1 MATFGNMTSFNG
13 DRSDIER
20 ERRMNN
26 WIRSYSLPTMQR
38 IAVQDAMVESPW
50 GMQNAASQMEL
61 YNADATDLFGK
72 TAKAYDA
79 AMQRFALENAP
90 RPREQRATPTAAS
103 GGNVVTQGEINGRQV
118 AVPTAGNYTNG
129 AYSAVLNQLG
139 LNESPDFSAYQ
150 QAVANYV
157 SPEMRQQTRLQELR
171 NEGFANKARIETDGR
186 LQAAEIKAREVAQK
200 EAFKAKQSEDKL
212 RQQLMAKGQELSLR
226 AAQGYQSYTNSINAH
241 NSDIMKQ
248 AMKIQASSDML
259 PNEKQAALASLER
272 QKLPLVDMATWANK
286 NNVPL
291 VESPNLVESLRGM
304 MSGAN
309 PMGAKPAMKAPQ
321 APKAATPKPV
331 SQAPMPATPPV
342 DRVDTYLDGELR
354 QGRDINDVLRQIQ
367 ASYGTELAQEMAVRY
382 KERYMSRINNATR
395 GMGNKG
401 V

>member
-1 MATFGNMTSFNG
+1 MMPPGMTAFNG

-38 IAVQDAMVESPW
+38 IAVQDAMVANPW

-72 TAKAYDA
+72 TAKAYEL
-79 AMQRFALENAP
+79 AMQRFAAENAP
-90 RPREQRATPTAAS
+90 KPREQRATPTAAS

-118 AVPTAGNYTNG
+118 AVPTAGNYANG

-150 QAVANYV
+150 QAVTNYV
-157 SPEMRQQTRLQELR
+157 SPEMRHEQKLQDMK
-171 NEGFANKARIETDGR
+171 NQGFARKAEIETDGKVMV
-186 LQAAEIKAREVAQK
+186 AEIKAREVAQK

-212 RQQLMAKGQELSLR
+212 RQQLQAKGQELSLK

-291 VESPNLVESLRGM
+291 VESPNLVESVRGM
-304 MSGAN
+304 MSGSN
-309 PMGAKPAMKAPQ
+309 PMSAKPATQ

-331 SQAPMPATPPV
+331 SQAPTPATPPV

>member
-1 MATFGNMTSFNG
+1 MAMPPGMTAFNV

-38 IAVQDAMVESPW
+38 IAVQDAMVANPW

-72 TAKAYDA
+72 TSKAYES
-79 AMQRFALENAP
+79 AMQRFAMENAP
-90 RPREQRATPTAAS
+90 KPREQRATPTAAS

-118 AVPTAGNYTNG
+118 AVPTAGNYANG

-186 LQAAEIKAREVAQK
+186 LQVAEIKAREVAQK
-200 EAFKAKQSEDKL
+200 EAFKAKRSEDKL
-212 RQQLMAKGQELSLR
+212 RQQLMAKGQEMSLK
-226 AAQGYQSYTNSINAH
+226 AAKGYQSYTNSINAH

-272 QKLPLVDMATWANK
+272 QKLPLVDMATWASK

-291 VESPNLVESLRGM
+291 VESPGIADSLRGM

-309 PMGAKPAMKAPQ
+309 PMGAKPATQ
-321 APKAATPKPV
+321 APKAAAAKPV
-331 SQAPMPATPPV
+331 SQAPTPVTPPV
-342 DRVDTYLDGELR
+342 DRVDAYLDGELR

-382 KERYMSRINNATR
+382 KERYMSRINNTTR